1 MKRRSFLQGL
11 VALLPLSLL
20 GGKKPEGFQFYP
32 APDDMEVYGKSPAG
46 EALIDARELSAIMN
60 DPSGP
65 YMQSFARAAARKF
78 DDQIMGEI
86 FFSQRGFKDPESWRT

>member
-20 GGKKPEGFQFYP
+20 GGKNTPYASK
-32 APDDMEVYGKSPAG
+32 EVYGKSPAG